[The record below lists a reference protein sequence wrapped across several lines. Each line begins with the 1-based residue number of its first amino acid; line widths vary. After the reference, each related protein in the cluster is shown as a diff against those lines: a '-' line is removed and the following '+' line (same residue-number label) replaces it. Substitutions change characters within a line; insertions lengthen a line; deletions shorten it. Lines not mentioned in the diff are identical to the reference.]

1 MNNFSVLRHILLSI
15 VSKDKWF
22 LCDVISLCF
31 DFIHVEKA
39 LRQLQV
45 DVFAACAK
53 YFNLIP
59 SFVSAHFAHKSNA
72 NAREPKEDNMRIVL
86 NVCALLC
93 VSFSTADLQKLWQPG
108 TE

>member
-1 MNNFSVLRHILLSI
+1 MNNFLVLRHILLSI
-15 VSKDKWF
+15 ISKDKWF

-31 DFIHVEKA
+31 DFVHVEKA

-59 SFVSAHFAHKSNA
+59 SFVSAYFAHKSNA
-72 NAREPKEDNMRIVL
+72 NAREPKEDNMNCFERVCLIV
-86 NVCALLC
+86 C
-93 VSFSTADLQKLWQPG
+93 FI
-108 TE
+108 